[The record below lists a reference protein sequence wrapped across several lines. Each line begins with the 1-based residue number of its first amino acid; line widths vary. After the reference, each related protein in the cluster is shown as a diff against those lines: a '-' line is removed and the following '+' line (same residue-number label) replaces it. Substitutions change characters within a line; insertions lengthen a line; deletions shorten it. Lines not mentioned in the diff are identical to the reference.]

1 VIAMMKLSN
10 LVFVLPL
17 VLAAACGGDDG
28 NGNGNGPGDGGTGT
42 TIDAGTPD
50 AACFTNPTTYKEI
63 INACT
68 DSVQVFKDSHPPLL
82 NPDGTVPKIPG
93 T

>member
-1 VIAMMKLSN
+1 MTKLKH

-17 VLAAACGGDDG
+17 VLAACGGGNDG
-28 NGNGNGPGDGGTGT
+28 NGPRDAGGTPG
-42 TIDAGTPD
+42 IDAGGGTPD
-50 AACFTNPTTYKEI
+50 AACFTDPKTYKEI

-82 NPDGTVPKIPG
+82 NPDGTVPKLPG